1 MAAASQNN
9 GGSPSGNG
17 QQPSTPQT
25 TTGASQ
31 LTAENTVLERQ
42 VDRGK
47 RHYIVRA
54 NPEYPSIYQQT
65 GFEGR
70 VIVSLIV
77 GIDGKVEDYQIIR
90 SNGELF
96 SFAVAE
102 ALQEMRYEP
111 ETFQGQPT
119 KFKLFESFSFQLS
132 D

>member
-1 MAAASQNN
+1 M
-9 GGSPSGNG
+9 
-17 QQPSTPQT
+17 
-25 TTGASQ
+25 
-31 LTAENTVLERQ
+31 
-42 VDRGK
+42 
-47 RHYIVRA
+47 RA